1 MIFSKDVLFMHVPKT
16 GGTSVTRYLLDVLP
30 GPVYYSDP
38 DAFPGV
44 DQERIILVE
53 GGWHERL
60 DDAAELVK
68 RYGFDID
75 EFPLIL
81 AVARN
86 PYEAIVSLYHYLR
99 REEPGTRG
107 FNQDLALAADFETF
121 AVGYVHYEGD
131 DHTVDRY
138 VTLGGEIPANLRIV
152 RFEELAEG
160 VKRELGRIGIETEQ
174 PFPWE
179 NRSQHGPVNAY
190 YTRLAEE
197 AVYQKLRWV
206 FDQGYYPRMDRSQ
219 LAAAPEEAASQT
231 PLYAEERMRRLREQV
246 EYQWMRE
253 QVQGIVERVIPAGET
268 VAVVS
273 KGDEAFLELGERQG
287 EHVPQDEAG
296 AYLGYHP
303 ADGSEAVA
311 QVEAI
316 QEKGA
321 GYLLIPQ
328 PSFWWLESYPEL
340 ASYLETQAEP
350 LWADDHCRIYALART
365 GACKRDTQDHGV
377 TGATN
382 LVARP

>member
-1 MIFSKDVLFMHVPKT
+1 MIFSKDVLFMHIPKT
-16 GGTSVTRYLLDVLP
+16 GGMSVTRYLLDVLP
-30 GPVYYSDP
+30 GPVYFSEP
-38 DAFPGV
+38 RAFPDV
-44 DQERIILVE
+44 DPERYIRTQSDR
-53 GGWHERL
+53 HETL
-60 DDAAELVK
+60 DAAAEIVRRHGLDVREL
-68 RYGFDID
+68 
-75 EFPLIL
+75 PLIL
-81 AVARN
+81 AVLRN
-86 PYEAIVSLYHYLR
+86 PYEIVISAYAYVR
-99 REEPGTRG
+99 KQKPGTG
-107 FNQDLALAADFETF
+107 GYNQDLALRGDFESF
-121 AVGYVHYEGD
+121 AVHAQYHRGEEHSL
-131 DHTVDRY
+131 DRY

-273 KGDEAFLELGERQG
+273 KGDEAFLELGERRG

-311 QVEAI
+311 QVAAI

-365 GACKRDTQDHGV
+365 GVRQSAAETAQRT
-377 TGATN
+377 
-382 LVARP
+382 